1 MAAQEGDDVVII
13 DMCAPDNVPDY
24 RFASTVEPEAILER
38 NENGKAFQVSTYNLS
53 TQVNNIK
60 LSSKLRVSIL
70 NYF

>member
-13 DMCAPDNVPDY
+13 DMCSPNNVTKY

-38 NENGKAFQVSTYNLS
+38 NGNGKAFQVSTYNLS
-53 TQVNNIK
+53 TQVDKIK